1 MIARSD
7 GQVILVSG
15 AVPGE
20 RVTARVERSERRLAF
35 ASVVEVSEPSIDRR
49 AGFADPACGGC
60 VYSHIAYSRQLT
72 LKSEI
77 VLDAFLRLGR
87 ITVDGPVDVAP
98 SPERDYR
105 MRSRFHVDGGRF
117 GFYREGTHTLCEA
130 AATGQVSES
139 ALRAVASAVE
149 RLSDAG
155 ARASAIELTESVD
168 AGQRAVSITLDGNR
182 AAAET
187 ALARIATSD
196 GLRGC
201 AIRTADGARV
211 ESGDPH
217 VVDSFDVLTG
227 GRVTHG
233 ELRRHAES
241 FFQSNRFLVP
251 DLVTAVLDS
260 VTAGPVF
267 DLYAGVGL
275 FSIALAGA
283 GLREI
288 TAVEGDRMSGID
300 LQHNARSAANAADAV
315 GVVHD
320 SVEHFLLAS
329 FSRPGRAGTRH
340 RRSSTDGDFL
350 RGDDVARENWR
361 TPARLRVVR
370 SGDDGSRR
378 ATAARRGIP
387 ARVAARV
394 RSLPEHAAR
403 RVCGGVCRL
412 EVAGVSEA
420 GGDGVHGFHH
430 GATELN
436 CTGDARREHACT
448 RDSQLGAPRFA
459 RWDSE
464 KSMDHK
470 HRPDPAVFVIHRPL
484 AISRRPKPACAQHE
498 ILSVRLPLVSAP
510 CLRGELRCLRH
521 LPTVSILHAGARAQT
536 LARGVDERL
545 EERREFAGPPEVFR
559 VPLDADAELRVLLFD
574 RFDDAVGCGG

>member
-1 MIARSD
+1 M
-7 GQVILVSG
+7 ILVSG

-20 RVTARVERSERRLAF
+20 RVIARVERTERRLAF
-35 ASVVEVSEPSIDRR
+35 ASVVDVSEPSIDRR

-87 ITVDGPVDVAP
+87 ITVEGPVDVAP

-105 MRSRFHVDGGRF
+105 MRSRFHVDGARF
-117 GFYREGTHTLCEA
+117 GFYREGTHTLCDA

-139 ALRAVASAVE
+139 ALRAVASVVE

-168 AGQRAVSITLDGNR
+168 AGQRAVSVTLDGNR

-196 GLRGC
+196 GLSGC
-201 AIRTADGARV
+201 AVRTADGARV

-227 GRVTHG
+227 GRVILG

-275 FSIALAGA
+275 FSIALARA

-288 TAVEGDRMSGID
+288 TAVEGDRMSSLD
-300 LQHNARSAANAADAV
+300 LQHNARSAANATDAV

-320 SVEHFLLAS
+320 SVEHFLHALPS
-329 FSRPGRAGTRH
+329 RAGTVIVDPPRTGISAEAMTSLVKIGAP
-340 RRSSTDGDFL
+340 RLVYVSCDPATM
-350 RGDDVARENWR
+350 AR
-361 TPARLRVVR
+361 
-370 SGDDGSRR
+370 
-378 ATAARRGIP
+378 
-387 ARVAARV
+387 
-394 RSLPEHAAR
+394 
-403 RVCGGVCRL
+403 
-412 EVAGVSEA
+412 
-420 GGDGVHGFHH
+420 
-430 GATELN
+430 
-436 CTGDARREHACT
+436 DARRLL
-448 RDSQLGAPRFA
+448 DG
-459 RWDSE
+459 
-464 KSMDHK
+464 
-470 HRPDPAVFVIHRPL
+470 
-484 AISRRPKPACAQHE
+484 
-498 ILSVRLPLVSAP
+498 
-510 CLRGELRCLRH
+510 GY
-521 LPTVSILHAGARAQT
+521 
-536 LARGVDERL
+536 RL
-545 EERREFAGPPEVFR
+545 ESLRAFDLFPNTPHVECFGVF
-559 VPLDADAELRVLLFD
+559 LRD
-574 RFDDAVGCGG
+574 RS

>member
-1 MIARSD
+1 MSRDLEPTESSHGTARIGLREYRLSSYVLSPGQRIDLAIEKPAAGGRMIARSD

-20 RVTARVERSERRLAF
+20 RVIARVERTERRLAF
-35 ASVVEVSEPSIDRR
+35 ASVVDVSEPSIDRR

-87 ITVDGPVDVAP
+87 IPVDGPVDVAP

-105 MRSRFHVDGGRF
+105 MRSRFHVDGARF
-117 GFYREGTHTLCEA
+117 GFYREGTHTLCDA
-130 AATGQVSES
+130 AATGQVSAS
-139 ALRAVASAVE
+139 ALRAVASVVE

-168 AGQRAVSITLDGNR
+168 AGQRAVSVTLDGNR

-196 GLRGC
+196 GLTGC
-201 AIRTADGARV
+201 AVRTADGARV

-217 VVDSFDVLTG
+217 VVDSFDVLTD

-241 FFQSNRFLVP
+241 FFQANRFLVP

-275 FSIALAGA
+275 FSIALARA

-300 LQHNARSAANAADAV
+300 LQHNARSAANPPTLS
-315 GVVHD
+315 G
-320 SVEHFLLAS
+320 SFTTAS
-329 FSRPGRAGTRH
+329 SIFSRPHFLVRVLVPAP
-340 RRSSTDGDFL
+340 SS
-350 RGDDVARENWR
+350 
-361 TPARLRVVR
+361 
-370 SGDDGSRR
+370 
-378 ATAARRGIP
+378 
-387 ARVAARV
+387 
-394 RSLPEHAAR
+394 
-403 RVCGGVCRL
+403 
-412 EVAGVSEA
+412 
-420 GGDGVHGFHH
+420 
-430 GATELN
+430 
-436 CTGDARREHACT
+436 
-448 RDSQLGAPRFA
+448 
-459 RWDSE
+459 
-464 KSMDHK
+464 
-470 HRPDPAVFVIHRPL
+470 
-484 AISRRPKPACAQHE
+484 
-498 ILSVRLPLVSAP
+498 
-510 CLRGELRCLRH
+510 
-521 LPTVSILHAGARAQT
+521 SILHG
-536 LARGVDERL
+536 RGFRP
-545 EERREFAGPPEVFR
+545 RR
-559 VPLDADAELRVLLFD
+559 
-574 RFDDAVGCGG
+574 

>member
-1 MIARSD
+1 MLSPGQRIDLAIEKPAAGGRMIARSD

-20 RVTARVERSERRLAF
+20 RVIARVERTERRLAF
-35 ASVVEVSEPSIDRR
+35 ASVVDVSEPSIDRR

-77 VLDAFLRLGR
+77 VRDAFLRLGR
-87 ITVDGPVDVAP
+87 ITVDEPIDVAP

-105 MRSRFHVDGGRF
+105 MRSRFHVDGARF
-117 GFYREGTHTLCEA
+117 GFYREGTHTLCDA

-139 ALRAVASAVE
+139 ALRAVASVVE

-155 ARASAIELTESVD
+155 ARASSIELTESVD
-168 AGQRAVSITLDGNR
+168 AGQRAVSVTLDGNR

-187 ALARIATSD
+187 ALARVATSD
-196 GLRGC
+196 GLTGC
-201 AIRTADGARV
+201 AVRTADGARV

-241 FFQSNRFLVP
+241 FFQANRFLVP

-260 VTAGPVF
+260 VTAGPVL

-275 FSIALAGA
+275 FSIALARA
-283 GLREI
+283 GVREI

-300 LQHNARSAANAADAV
+300 LQHNARSAANATDAV

-320 SVEHFLLAS
+320 SVEHFLHAS
-329 FSRPGRAGTRH
+329 CSSGFSCRHRH
-340 RRSSTDGDFL
+340 RRSSTDGDFG
-350 RGDDVARENWR
+350 RGDDVAREDWR

-370 SGDDGSRR
+370 SSDDGPRR
-378 ATAARRGIP
+378 ATPAGRWIP

-394 RSLPEHAAR
+394 RPLPEHAAR
-403 RVCGGVCRL
+403 RVCGGVP
-412 EVAGVSEA
+412 S
-420 GGDGVHGFHH
+420 
-430 GATELN
+430 
-436 CTGDARREHACT
+436 
-448 RDSQLGAPRFA
+448 
-459 RWDSE
+459 
-464 KSMDHK
+464 
-470 HRPDPAVFVIHRPL
+470 
-484 AISRRPKPACAQHE
+484 
-498 ILSVRLPLVSAP
+498 
-510 CLRGELRCLRH
+510 
-521 LPTVSILHAGARAQT
+521 
-536 LARGVDERL
+536 
-545 EERREFAGPPEVFR
+545 
-559 VPLDADAELRVLLFD
+559 
-574 RFDDAVGCGG
+574 

>member
-1 MIARSD
+1 MLSPGQRIDLAIEKPAAGGRMIARSD

-20 RVTARVERSERRLAF
+20 RVIARVERTERRLAF
-35 ASVVEVSEPSIDRR
+35 ASVVDVSEPSIDRR

-105 MRSRFHVDGGRF
+105 MRSRFHVDGARF
-117 GFYREGTHTLCEA
+117 GFYREGTHTLCDA

-139 ALRAVASAVE
+139 ALRAVASVVE

-168 AGQRAVSITLDGNR
+168 AGQRAVSVTLDGNR

-196 GLRGC
+196 GLTGC
-201 AIRTADGARV
+201 AVRTADGARV

-241 FFQSNRFLVP
+241 FFQANRFLVP

-275 FSIALAGA
+275 FSIALARA

-288 TAVEGDRMSGID
+288 TAVEGDRMSGLD

-320 SVEHFLLAS
+320 SVEHFLHALPS
-329 FSRPGRAGTRH
+329 RAGTVIVDPPRTGISAEAMTSLVKIGAP
-340 RRSSTDGDFL
+340 RLVYVSCDPATM
-350 RGDDVARENWR
+350 AR
-361 TPARLRVVR
+361 
-370 SGDDGSRR
+370 
-378 ATAARRGIP
+378 
-387 ARVAARV
+387 
-394 RSLPEHAAR
+394 
-403 RVCGGVCRL
+403 
-412 EVAGVSEA
+412 
-420 GGDGVHGFHH
+420 
-430 GATELN
+430 
-436 CTGDARREHACT
+436 DARRLL
-448 RDSQLGAPRFA
+448 DG
-459 RWDSE
+459 
-464 KSMDHK
+464 
-470 HRPDPAVFVIHRPL
+470 
-484 AISRRPKPACAQHE
+484 
-498 ILSVRLPLVSAP
+498 
-510 CLRGELRCLRH
+510 GY
-521 LPTVSILHAGARAQT
+521 
-536 LARGVDERL
+536 RL
-545 EERREFAGPPEVFR
+545 ESLRAFDLFPNTPHVECVGVFCR
-559 VPLDADAELRVLLFD
+559 D
-574 RFDDAVGCGG
+574 RS